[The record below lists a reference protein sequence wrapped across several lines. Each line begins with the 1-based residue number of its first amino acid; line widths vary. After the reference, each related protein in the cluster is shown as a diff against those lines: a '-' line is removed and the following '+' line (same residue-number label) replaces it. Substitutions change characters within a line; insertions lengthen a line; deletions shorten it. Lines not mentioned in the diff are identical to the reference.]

1 MRRLI
6 NMNVNKYT
14 RAGKNGR
21 AIVCPQCNNYSR
33 VYHFAWSA
41 ISCIHCDTNVN
52 KSDWRL

>member
-1 MRRLI
+1 
-6 NMNVNKYT
+6 MNVTKYT

-41 ISCIHCDTNVN
+41 LGCLDCNHLID
-52 KSDWRL
+52 KYEWRLL